1 MAEGWTPITS
11 GSGGGGTI
19 VPADDCGAAGFFEP
33 SRASVNANAFA
44 TFEFGGSRIQS
55 AILTGYRDAPAW
67 VDWELPHARYAGYT
81 WELLAEILCADA
93 GTSGRVRVR
102 NITDGSTEAEGPIS
116 TATTWTK
123 QAALAFTP
131 IVLKVYRLQVLK
143 GNDSANVWV
152 VGQIRRTI

>member
-11 GSGGGGTI
+11 GSGGGGAI
-19 VPADDCGAAGFFEP
+19 VAADDCGAAKYFEP

-55 AILTGYRDAPAW
+55 AIGAVYADAPNW
-67 VDWELPHARYAGYT
+67 VDFELPHARYAGYT
-81 WELLAEILCADA
+81 WGLLAEILCADA

-102 NITDGSTEAEGPIS
+102 NITDGTTAAEGPVS

-123 QAALAFTP
+123 QAALSFTP
-131 IVLKVYRLQVLK
+131 TVGKVYRLQLLK